1 MLCILLC
8 ILNSHWI
15 IQFEL
20 ETNFFC
26 GSPYSCKKQESILF
40 LINTYKIWI
49 LITIRSLLDCWGLRF
64 RRFWRKRCFFHEF
77 LWFWQFFTNFSY
89 SSSFAVILWWAEA
102 QRKRQIC
109 DAHAQNYGE
118 WWRIGEIR
126 EKLSKSKKFV
136 KKHLFRQNRQNL
148 SPQQSNKLAQ
158 NYGEWWRIEEICEK
172 LSKSKKFVKKTPFS
186 SKLAK
191 S

>member
-64 RRFWRKRCFFHEF
+64 RRFWWKRCFFHEF
-77 LWFWQFFTNFSY
+77 LWFWQVFTNFSY
-89 SSSFAVILWWAEA
+89 FSSFAVIFVVSARIWAEA

-109 DAHAQNYGE
+109 DAHAQNYSE

-136 KKHLFRQNRQNL
+136 KKTPFWSKSAKS
-148 SPQQSNKLAQ
+148 SPQQYNTSSFKLQ
-158 NYGEWWRIEEICEK
+158 RSVE
-172 LSKSKKFVKKTPFS
+172 
-186 SKLAK
+186 
-191 S
+191 

>member
-1 MLCILLC
+1 MIRVRTRRWPPTDFYFKQYIMLCILLC

-64 RRFWRKRCFFHEF
+64 RRFWWKRCFFHEF
-77 LWFWQFFTNFSY
+77 LWFWQVFTNFSY
-89 SSSFAVILWWAEA
+89 FSSFAVILQWAHEFEL
-102 QRKRQIC
+102 KRSAS
-109 DAHAQNYGE
+109 D
-118 WWRIGEIR
+118 
-126 EKLSKSKKFV
+126 KFV
-136 KKHLFRQNRQNL
+136 MLTHKIMVNDEQ
-148 SPQQSNKLAQ
+148 
-158 NYGEWWRIEEICEK
+158 
-172 LSKSKKFVKKTPFS
+172 
-186 SKLAK
+186 
-191 S
+191 